1 MVLVPL
7 RNNGYA
13 EKEYMLKA
21 RTQHI
26 KQVNTTPRPIRVKAD
41 SSQFNLCN

>member
-7 RNNGYA
+7 RNNGCA
-13 EKEYMLKA
+13 EKEYMPKA

-26 KQVNTTPRPIRVKAD
+26 KQVNTTPRLIEVKAD
-41 SSQFNLCN
+41 S

>member
-7 RNNGYA
+7 KNNGYA

-26 KQVNTTPRPIRVKAD
+26 KQVNIIPRSIKVKAD
-41 SSQFNLCN
+41 S

>member
-7 RNNGYA
+7 KNNGYA

-21 RTQHI
+21 RTRHI
-26 KQVNTTPRPIRVKAD
+26 KQVNTIPRPIKGKAD
-41 SSQFNLCN
+41 SY

>member
-21 RTQHI
+21 RTQHT
-26 KQVNTTPRPIRVKAD
+26 KQVNTIPRPTKVKAD
-41 SSQFNLCN
+41 S